1 MLKNKISPQKKA
13 TVISSSVAAILTLIK
28 LALGIISGSIAV
40 LASAI
45 DSVLDMFVSIFNYF
59 AILNSEKPADKKFN
73 YGRGKIEALALFIE
87 GIVITISGLYLFYE
101 AIKKALYNE
110 TSSYLDISIYVMII
124 SLVITISLV
133 IYLSNLAV
141 LCSLIL
147 VHFTNLEIFDVIIG
161 VIIAFYI
168 IYSAFSIIKKGVLV
182 LLDASIDDDLVLKIE
197 DILKNNTNL
206 SNFHLLKTR
215 EAANR
220 TFVEVHIVFNT
231 QQITLMEAHKIC
243 DNIEDRIKLIDKDR
257 NWIVNI
263 HLDPYDDYLK
273 DEM

>member
-13 TVISSSVAAILTLIK
+13 TIISSSVAAILTLIK
-28 LALGIISGSIAV
+28 LALGIISGSVAV

-87 GIVITISGLYLFYE
+87 GIVITISGLYLLYE

-133 IYLSNLAV
+133 IYLNSVAKKTNSMVIKADALHYKTDVLSNLAV

-231 QQITLMEAHKIC
+231 QQITLME
-243 DNIEDRIKLIDKDR
+243 DT
-257 NWIVNI
+257 
-263 HLDPYDDYLK
+263 
-273 DEM
+273 

>member
-1 MLKNKISPQKKA
+1 MVIKA
-13 TVISSSVAAILTLIK
+13 D
-28 LALGIISGSIAV
+28 ALHYKTDV
-40 LASAI
+40 
-45 DSVLDMFVSIFNYF
+45 
-59 AILNSEKPADKKFN
+59 
-73 YGRGKIEALALFIE
+73 
-87 GIVITISGLYLFYE
+87 
-101 AIKKALYNE
+101 
-110 TSSYLDISIYVMII
+110 
-124 SLVITISLV
+124 
-133 IYLSNLAV
+133 LSNLAV

-147 VHFTNLEIFDVIIG
+147 VHFTSIEIFDVIIG